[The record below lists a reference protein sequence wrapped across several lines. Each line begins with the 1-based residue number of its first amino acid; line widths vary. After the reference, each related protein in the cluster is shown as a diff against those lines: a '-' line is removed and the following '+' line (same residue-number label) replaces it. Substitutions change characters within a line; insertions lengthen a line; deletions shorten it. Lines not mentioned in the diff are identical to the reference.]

1 MARSS
6 AGGLGASLKGL
17 SLAAIQAEISRRQR
31 GVKKLVAKRVKLAA
45 KIAALD
51 AQITELGGDSADGVR
66 YGKVGGRRMP
76 LGPRPRNTMNLV
88 DAMHKVLEKPMGVL
102 DIIPAVKKA
111 GYKTNA
117 ANFRTIV
124 NQTLINSGKFKRV
137 SRGVYARA

>member
-1 MARSS
+1 MAKSS
-6 AGGLGASLKGL
+6 GGLGASLKGM

-31 GVKKLVAKRVKLAA
+31 GVKKLVAKRSKLAA
-45 KIAALD
+45 KVAALD
-51 AQITELGGDSADGVR
+51 AQIAELGGDSGVAIR
-66 YGKVGGRRMP
+66 ISKVGGRRMP
-76 LGPRPRNTMNLV
+76 LGPRPRNAMNLV
-88 DAMHKVLEKPMGVL
+88 DTMHKVLDKPMGVL

-111 GYKTNA
+111 GYKTSA